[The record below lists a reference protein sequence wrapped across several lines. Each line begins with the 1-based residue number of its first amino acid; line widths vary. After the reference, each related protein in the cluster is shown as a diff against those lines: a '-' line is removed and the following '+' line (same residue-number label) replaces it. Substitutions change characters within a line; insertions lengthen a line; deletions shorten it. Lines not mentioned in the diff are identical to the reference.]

1 MPVLP
6 QFFKPLS
13 EQPIKQTVR
22 CFLCFSIEF
31 AKNDRK
37 GHSLF
42 YICRMSLLSVHDFI
56 SNVNDNNHLLIDAR
70 SEGEFEHAHFPGAIN
85 IPLLNN
91 EHRILVGT
99 CFKKEGRDAAVRL
112 GFELVGPLFSSFV
125 KKVDE
130 LGKGKEI
137 LVYCWRGGMRS
148 GIISWVLNMVGY
160 RTHTLKGGYKAFR
173 RFVLDQFI
181 VERKFRVVGGHTG
194 SGKTDLLMLMKE
206 AGHQVID
213 LEGLANHRGSAF
225 GSLGMKP
232 QPRNEYFENELALQL
247 YHMKGDEVIWLE
259 AESRSIGRI
268 KLPDEFYFQFIA
280 APLFEVNL
288 SREERVERIKKDYS
302 HFTNEELS
310 ECMKKLSKRLGGLG
324 LKEALKALEEN
335 RTGDWIS
342 ILLDYYDKTYSH
354 SLESR
359 TTNTRF
365 EIEMKDKNDFE
376 SVMNKVLSLSK
387 NITQ

>member
-22 CFLCFSIEF
+22 YFLCFSIEF

-148 GIISWVLNMVGY
+148 GIMSWVLNSYIKGWLQSFPSFCVGSIYSRKKIQSRWRSY
-160 RTHTLKGGYKAFR
+160 R
-173 RFVLDQFI
+173 
-181 VERKFRVVGGHTG
+181 
-194 SGKTDLLMLMKE
+194 
-206 AGHQVID
+206 
-213 LEGLANHRGSAF
+213 F
-225 GSLGMKP
+225 G
-232 QPRNEYFENELALQL
+232 QN
-247 YHMKGDEVIWLE
+247 
-259 AESRSIGRI
+259 
-268 KLPDEFYFQFIA
+268 
-280 APLFEVNL
+280 
-288 SREERVERIKKDYS
+288 
-302 HFTNEELS
+302 
-310 ECMKKLSKRLGGLG
+310 
-324 LKEALKALEEN
+324 
-335 RTGDWIS
+335 
-342 ILLDYYDKTYSH
+342 
-354 SLESR
+354 
-359 TTNTRF
+359 
-365 EIEMKDKNDFE
+365 
-376 SVMNKVLSLSK
+376 
-387 NITQ
+387 